1 MVFTCK
7 TFKKNRRPRMTRRQ
21 WRMKSSKGSKGGKG
35 GRFFT
40 RKAKKQIGGNMYRE
54 LPKNAKGAV
63 DVEPLDW
70 QA

>member
-7 TFKKNRRPRMTRRQ
+7 TFKKNRRPRMTRRL
-21 WRMKSSKGSKGGKG
+21 WPKSSKGRKGR
-35 GRFFT
+35 RFFT
-40 RKAKKQIGGNMYRE
+40 RKQRKQTGGNLYRE
-54 LPKNAKGAV
+54 LPKHAKGAV